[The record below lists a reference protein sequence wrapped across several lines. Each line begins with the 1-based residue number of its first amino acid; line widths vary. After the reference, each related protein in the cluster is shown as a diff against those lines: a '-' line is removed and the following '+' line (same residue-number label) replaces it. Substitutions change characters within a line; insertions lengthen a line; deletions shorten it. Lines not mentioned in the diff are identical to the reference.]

1 MNKPLIALA
10 TAALLFGSA
19 GSASAQVRYDR
30 DHDGVPNSRDRHDD
44 RARNDRDCDGVAN
57 RYDQHDRRNV
67 RDRDCDGI
75 HNRFDRHD
83 GRRVH
88 NARRSYSGPRYIAP
102 RDYRYSRYAYGA
114 RLPRGYWGNAY
125 YIDYAPYGLAPP
137 PRGYRW
143 NRVGNDVY
151 LVSVR
156 DGLIAEAIYSLFR

>member
-1 MNKPLIALA
+1 MKKSLLAFA

-19 GSASAQVRYDR
+19 GAATAQVRHDR
-30 DHDGVPNSRDRHDD
+30 DHDGVPNSRDRYD
-44 RARNDRDCDGVAN
+44 N
-57 RYDQHDRRNV
+57 RGG

-75 HNRFDRHD
+75 VNRFDRHD
-83 GRRVH
+83 GRH
-88 NARRSYSGPRYIAP
+88 HYARRSYAGPRYYEP
-102 RDYRYSRYAYGA
+102 RGYRYTRWTYGS
-114 RLPRGYWGNAY
+114 RLPRGYWGDSY
-125 YIDYAPYGLAPP
+125 YIDYRPYGLAPP

>member
-1 MNKPLIALA
+1 MKKSLLAFA

-19 GSASAQVRYDR
+19 GAATAQVRHDR
-30 DHDGVPNSRDRHDD
+30 DHDGVPNSRDR
-44 RARNDRDCDGVAN
+44 
-57 RYDQHDRRNV
+57 YDNRNV

-75 HNRFDRHD
+75 VNRFDRHD
-83 GRRVH
+83 GRH
-88 NARRSYSGPRYIAP
+88 HYARRSYAGPRYYEP
-102 RDYRYSRYAYGA
+102 RGYRYTRWTYGS
-114 RLPRGYWGNAY
+114 RLPRGYWGDSY
-125 YIDYAPYGLAPP
+125 YIDYRPYGLAPP

>member
-1 MNKPLIALA
+1 MKKSLLAFA

-19 GSASAQVRYDR
+19 GAATAQVRHDR
-30 DHDGVPNSRDRHDD
+30 DHDGVPNSRDRYYN
-44 RARNDRDCDGVAN
+44 RGGRDRDCDGIAN
-57 RYDQHDRRNV
+57 RYDRHDRRNV

-75 HNRFDRHD
+75 VNRFDRHD
-83 GRRVH
+83 GRH
-88 NARRSYSGPRYIAP
+88 HYARRSYAGPRYYEP
-102 RDYRYSRYAYGA
+102 RGYRYTRWTYGS
-114 RLPRGYWGNAY
+114 RLPRGYWGDSY
-125 YIDYAPYGLAPP
+125 YIDYRPYGLAPP